1 MGYCKGERKCRR
13 SVLERHLRMEAP
25 GVRGAASHLRV
36 TARKPTAG
44 GRDLT
49 HPDIVFSPPGKKGPT
64 PLPLEVI
71 QACVT
76 RSLEWVGST

>member
-1 MGYCKGERKCRR
+1 M
-13 SVLERHLRMEAP
+13 LP
-25 GVRGAASHLRV
+25 SHLRV

-49 HPDIVFSPPGKKGPT
+49 HPDMVFSPPGKKGPT